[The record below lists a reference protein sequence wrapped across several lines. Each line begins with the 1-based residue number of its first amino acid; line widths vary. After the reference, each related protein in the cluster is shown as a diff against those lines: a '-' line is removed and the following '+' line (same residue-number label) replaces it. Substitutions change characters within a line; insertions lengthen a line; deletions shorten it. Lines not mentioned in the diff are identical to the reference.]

1 MGAKG
6 SLVPG
11 QKHALAAASRLRHD
25 EEVNAVRADKQG
37 KLVASTHDAGTT
49 ESFRLKLLLCDPA

>member
-1 MGAKG
+1 M
-6 SLVPG
+6 VPG